1 MFHGSPSMGMNDLL
15 QGDDGTRL
23 EIVSR
28 KLENMEPDDDGFDDL
43 VKERRKLE
51 LKLRIEQLKDELEKA
66 QKKMGGSDSD
76 EDEDE
81 DEDDA
86 GYEAVGILA

>member
-28 KLENMEPDDDGFDDL
+28 KLENMEPDDDGFEDL

-51 LKLRIEQLKDELEKA
+51 LKLRIEQLKEELEKA
-66 QKKMGGSDSD
+66 QKKMGGSDG
-76 EDEDE
+76 DEDE

-86 GYEAVGILA
+86 GYEAVGVLA

>member
-66 QKKMGGSDSD
+66 QKKMGGSDGD
-76 EDEDE
+76 EDKDE
-81 DEDDA
+81 YEDDA
-86 GYEAVGILA
+86 W

>member
-66 QKKMGGSDSD
+66 QKKMGGSDGD

-86 GYEAVGILA
+86 GYEAVGVLA

>member
-1 MFHGSPSMGMNDLL
+1 MFRGSPSMGMNDLL

-66 QKKMGGSDSD
+66 QKKMGGSDD
-76 EDEDE
+76 GEDEDE

>member
-66 QKKMGGSDSD
+66 QKKMGDSDGD

>member
-28 KLENMEPDDDGFDDL
+28 KLENMEPDDDGFEDL

-51 LKLRIEQLKDELEKA
+51 LKLRIEELKEELEKA
-66 QKKMGGSDSD
+66 QKKMGGSDG
-76 EDEDE
+76 DEDE

-86 GYEAVGILA
+86 GYEAVGVLA